1 MDMNSTSKP
10 PRQPLHRSSRFWITI
25 LIIVILIGLYRHT
38 NLFIS
43 HETSKHHT
51 IPVVTA
57 TATTQNVP
65 VYIRAIGTVTA
76 DQQIIVKPSV
86 SGILVRQ
93 VYHDGQYVK
102 TGDLLAEVDPR
113 PYQAQLEQ
121 YEGQLIRDQALLENA
136 KIDLNRYKK
145 LLKQDSIAAQ
155 TVATQSALVRQ
166 YEGNI
171 ITDQGLIAA
180 AKVNLDFCQIRS
192 PATGRIGL
200 ALVDPGNL
208 VQPSDENGIGLITTL
223 DPIDVIFI
231 VPEDDIAA
239 LQQQLT
245 VQKTFKIDVFDRD
258 QIKLLATGT
267 LAALDN
273 AIDVTTGTLKLKA
286 LLPNPNNALFPNQ
299 FVNVRL
305 LLKTLSNALT
315 VPTAAIQFGNKGPFV
330 YQLNADQ
337 TVKMQLVKTGI
348 TTGDITV
355 IASGINRG
363 AHVITEGADNLT
375 DGTAVK
381 LANGTS

>member
-10 PRQPLHRSSRFWITI
+10 PRQPLHRSSLFWITI
-25 LIIVILIGLYRHT
+25 LIVVVLIGLYRHT
-38 NLFIS
+38 NLFTS
-43 HETSKHHT
+43 HETSKRNT
-51 IPVVTA
+51 IPVVVA
-57 TATTQNVP
+57 TAKTQNVP

-76 DQQIIVKPSV
+76 DQQITVKPSV

-113 PYQAQLEQ
+113 PFQAQLEQ

-171 ITDQGLIAA
+171 ITDQGLIAG
-180 AKVNLDFCQIRS
+180 AKVNLDFCKIRS

-208 VQPSDENGIGLITTL
+208 VQPSDANGIGFITTL

-231 VPEDDIAA
+231 LPEDDIAA
-239 LQQQLT
+239 LQQQLE

-258 QIKLLATGT
+258 QIKQLATGT

-305 LLKTLSNALT
+305 LLKTLNNALT

-337 TVKMQLVKTGI
+337 TVKMQPVKTGI

-363 AHVITEGADNLT
+363 VRVITEGADNLT
-375 DGTAVK
+375 DGATVK